1 LLLDIHVV
9 KKTYEG
15 LETQMRLEP
24 LLSFLVDMVV
34 VVGGGRPCHPVGEVP
49 VYVK

>member
-1 LLLDIHVV
+1 LLDKHVV

-15 LETQMRLEP
+15 LETHLRLEP
-24 LLSFLVDMVV
+24 LLSLLVDMVV
-34 VVGGGRPCHPVGEVP
+34 VVGGGRPHRPVGEVP